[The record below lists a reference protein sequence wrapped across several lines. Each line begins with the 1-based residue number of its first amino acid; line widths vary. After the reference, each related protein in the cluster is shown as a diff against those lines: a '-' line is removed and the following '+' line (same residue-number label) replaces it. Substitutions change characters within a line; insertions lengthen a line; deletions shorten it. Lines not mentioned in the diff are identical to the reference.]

1 MPKDTREPQSYGS
14 NADWVTGQT
23 GQDVQD
29 PKAPPPAEHR
39 EFYDSR
45 RESETSAPDQGGKLS
60 GVDRDAG
67 SGPHTAPDAANDET
81 TPVQKVTAK
90 DGGAKR
96 DSYFKKRD
104 YE

>member
-14 NADWVTGQT
+14 QGDWVTGKT
-23 GQDVQD
+23 GQAVQN
-29 PKAPPPAEHR
+29 PKGTPPAEHR

-45 RESETSAPDQGGKLS
+45 RESESSAPDQGGQLS
-60 GVDRDAG
+60 GVDRDTNA
-67 SGPHTAPDAANDET
+67 DAAATGET

-90 DGGAKR
+90 DSGAKR